1 MAWAGIIIGMFAGML
16 AAVAGYWIADLSL
29 WMSLL
34 MYPLVGS
41 TVTLVVIAVLLRSA
55 DSGSGPRPMSGR
67 GAPAPA

>member
-1 MAWAGIIIGMFAGML
+1 MAWAGIIIGMFAGIL
-16 AAVAGYWIADLSL
+16 AAVGGYWIADLPL

-41 TVTLVVIAVLLRSA
+41 TVAVVVIAVLLRGT
-55 DSGSGPRPMSGR
+55 DIGSGPRPLSGR